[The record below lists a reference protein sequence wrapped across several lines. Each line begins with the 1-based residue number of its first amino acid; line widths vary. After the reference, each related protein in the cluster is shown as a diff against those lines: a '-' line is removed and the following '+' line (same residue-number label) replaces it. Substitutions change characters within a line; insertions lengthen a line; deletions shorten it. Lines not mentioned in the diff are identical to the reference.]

1 MINREIKQDLS
12 KNYIYNSSNI
22 FIYSVLMIILILGL
36 IIFMIYPTKLLKY
49 TYIPFTIFYLLLTF
63 SVLSYIIIYVTKR
76 NDNKN
81 FLQFINSFGSH
92 MIKLLIIIGIFLAIS
107 VVLYFIFSG
116 IKNVFKYL
124 LSYSLLFTF
133 GLVVILLSI
142 LNQYT
147 SNYSFDNKYVNL
159 IKNIILYIPCILTDS
174 IEYLKKDYK
183 NTPSTVI
190 ILFIILVIYILLY
203 FLVPIINSILYKSD
217 GLLLIDKPVYLNTNI
232 IIKTKKELMEDIFNN
247 RPFYDRWVQQILNKT
262 DIYNSSFNTVKMTN
276 STDISYNNV
285 YTEKEYDMNIQTRYI
300 IPDNKTKIFYESFTM
315 AQSDDTYPIINSLNF
330 LNLMQQNIIQKV
342 MTENPDIESKMNEL
356 INQPEDLKQYVL
368 SIIYDNPQL
377 LSVYDKSRLIFN
389 NIKSVGVATAGIP
402 GDLMGYNSLENDLT
416 GNLYHYGITFW
427 IYINSHN
434 INGKQTILTYG
445 NRPSLYYNGNT
456 KELTL
461 EINNLSQYN
470 KDNNSKNNIIYKTNN
485 ILYQRWNHIV
495 MNYNYGTFDL
505 FINNNLIGSYKNIVP
520 KLYDDEMLIVGS
532 KNNENL
538 GGVCNMKYY
547 ELPLSLNKIEKIYTQ
562 FHKKNPPI

>member
-1 MINREIKQDLS
+1 
-12 KNYIYNSSNI
+12 
-22 FIYSVLMIILILGL
+22 
-36 IIFMIYPTKLLKY
+36 MIYPTKLLKY

>member
-262 DIYNSSFNTVKMTN
+262 DIYNSSFNTVKTTN

-342 MTENPDIESKMNEL
+342 ITENPDIESKMNEL